1 MYLRGKSLLGFKN
14 LHLRKPL
21 FFAATFLLA
30 IGVSAGPSYAQS
42 LADLLPSVV
51 KNDDLVK
58 AGRASLEAK
67 KQEEKVTFGQW
78 YPTLAATGAYGYEVI
93 KPELAADTN
102 LVTRDLNLSVT
113 QLIWDFGNV
122 NSQVKGKR
130 LEVAAVM
137 AQLEDARQ
145 TVMRDAILAYV
156 DILRFSEIIQILERS
171 VSIIV
176 KQGKLEEK
184 RLKLGAGTTT
194 DVLKNQSK
202 LLDEED
208 TRITQ
213 LKLLRTARNT
223 YRERFKSSPPALKN
237 MVKPRLPLEFI
248 PESVEEALKIAFRE
262 NALLVSDRMG
272 QIAARQ
278 NIKTSLAQGF
288 FPKIEGIVDTK
299 FKRDAAGTI
308 GDKRETVSKIQFSYS
323 FNLGGTAINT
333 LRQTKETSK
342 SVTAYYSDLRSL
354 TEQAVREA
362 WDKLRTAQERV
373 QILTDGLA
381 IHTKSLELVQIDR
394 KKGKSSAL
402 EVLSAISQLTKA
414 QGSLAFEEAEV
425 LNASF
430 ELLYAMGRLK
440 LEAVGGSPVN

>member
-1 MYLRGKSLLGFKN
+1 MLGFKN
-14 LHLRKPL
+14 LQLRKSLP
-21 FFAATFLLA
+21 FAATFLLA
-30 IGVSAGPSYAQS
+30 IGAPAGPSYAQS
-42 LADLLPSVV
+42 LGELLPKIV
-51 KNDDLVK
+51 KNDDVVK

-78 YPTLAATGAYGYEVI
+78 YPTLATTGSYGYEVQ
-93 KPELAADTN
+93 KSELAADTN
-102 LVTRDLNLSVT
+102 LVTRDLNFSVT
-113 QLIWDFGNV
+113 QLLWDFGNV

-145 TVMRDAILAYV
+145 TVMRDSILAYI
-156 DILRFSEIIQILERS
+156 DILRYSEIIQILERS
-171 VSIIV
+171 VAVIV

-194 DVLKNQSK
+194 DILKNKSK

-223 YRERFKSSPPALKN
+223 YRELFKESPPALKN
-237 MVKPRLPLEFI
+237 MVKPDLPMEYI
-248 PESVEEALKIAFRE
+248 PETVEASLDIAFRE
-262 NALLVSDRMG
+262 NPLLVSGRMG

-278 NIKTSLAQGF
+278 NIRTSLAQGF
-288 FPKIEGIVDTK
+288 FPKLEAVVDTK
-299 FKRDAAGTI
+299 FKRDFGGTI
-308 GDKRETVSKIQFSYS
+308 GDKRETVSKVQFSYS

-342 SVTAYYSDLRSL
+342 ALTSYYSESRSL
-354 TEQAVREA
+354 TEQSVREA

-394 KKGKSSAL
+394 QKGKSSAL
-402 EVLSAISQLTKA
+402 EVLTAISQLTKA

-425 LNASF
+425 LNAAF

-440 LEAVGGSPVN
+440 LEAVGGSPIN